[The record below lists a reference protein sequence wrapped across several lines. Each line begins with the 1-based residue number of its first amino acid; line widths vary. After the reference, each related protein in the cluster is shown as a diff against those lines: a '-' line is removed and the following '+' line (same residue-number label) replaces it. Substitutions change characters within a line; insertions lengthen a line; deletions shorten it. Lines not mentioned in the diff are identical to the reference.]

1 MLKLHVV
8 MSTNI
13 VQSIEDSNLTKS
25 TMLCNAK
32 NKFVKSITTILQ
44 ILNILVFATS
54 TYLCFENYYSRHK
67 NTDKTLYEQEHS
79 EHIFPGDFLY
89 ISYNIINTT

>member
-1 MLKLHVV
+1 MRK
-8 MSTNI
+8 
-13 VQSIEDSNLTKS
+13 IE
-25 TMLCNAK
+25 
-32 NKFVKSITTILQ
+32 FVKTQ
-44 ILNILVFATS
+44 IYNHNNADFKHSGIATS
-54 TYLCFENYYSRHK
+54 TYLFFENYYSRHK